1 MTNKIIS
8 TLKCCIDSIQ
18 LKLFDFGMEG
28 PDFDKILT
36 RRFQSTKTP
45 RNVNKT
51 LNLIADNHFEYVD
64 LICEF
69 CSSCKLIKQEF
80 RERNP
85 ILGEFGPTMIY
96 LRRYRC
102 KSCGKKFITSPD
114 PVIKPRRRYFSVY
127 IDKLKSLIKT
137 GCRSLRKIRG
147 DFYNFFGVL
156 PPHQTLNN

>member
-18 LKLFDFGMEG
+18 LKLSDFGMER

-36 RRFQSTKTP
+36 KRFQSTKTP

-51 LNLIADNHFEYVD
+51 LNLLADNHFEYVD

-69 CSSCKLIKQEF
+69 CGSCKVIKQEF
-80 RERNP
+80 RERNS
-85 ILGEFGPTMIY
+85 ILGEFGPTRIY

-102 KSCGKKFITSPD
+102 KSCGKKFITSLD
-114 PVIKPRRRYFSVY
+114 PVIKLRRRYANVY

-137 GCRSLRKIRG
+137 GCRSLRKIRE
-147 DFYNFFGVL
+147 DVYNFFGVL